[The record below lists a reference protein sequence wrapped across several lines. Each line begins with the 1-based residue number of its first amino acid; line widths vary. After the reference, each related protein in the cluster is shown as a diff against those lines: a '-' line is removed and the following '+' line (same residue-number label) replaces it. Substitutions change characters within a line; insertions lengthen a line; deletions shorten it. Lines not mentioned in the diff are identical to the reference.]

1 MCIFCKIVNGEMPS
15 YKVYED
21 DRVLAFLDIYPAAH
35 GHTLLIPKKH
45 YANIEET
52 PEDELAYLMKI
63 VKKIGFMMKENLGA
77 EGYNVCENNDPVA
90 GQEIPHLHFHI
101 VPRKEGDGLSSWPKN
116 GYEEQEAEEMVK
128 KIKGE

>member
-1 MCIFCKIVNGEMPS
+1 MPS